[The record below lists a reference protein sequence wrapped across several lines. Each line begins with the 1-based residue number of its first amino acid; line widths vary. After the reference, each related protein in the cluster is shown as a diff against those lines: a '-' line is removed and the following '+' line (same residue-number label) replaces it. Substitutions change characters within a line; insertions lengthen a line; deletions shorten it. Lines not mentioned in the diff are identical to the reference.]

1 MLLLLFLL
9 SLVGIGIIL
18 AHYNNKPIEYPV
30 FEITDDRFDA
40 LGNPISWAQNE
51 HINVFDNP
59 DYDGPKLLTPGLKGY
74 YSFFLSNND
83 DLPIRYNI
91 KFSHTNVDG
100 IPMRY
105 KLKMNNVYVKGT
117 DAEGA
122 IDSGYVKL
130 EDLSLDGIVIEAN
143 SKIQF
148 KVEWTWYEYDD
159 AQDTEIGRNGVNG
172 YSMSITITAA
182 QEIKSNEKD

>member
-1 MLLLLFLL
+1 
-9 SLVGIGIIL
+9 
-18 AHYNNKPIEYPV
+18 
-30 FEITDDRFDA
+30 
-40 LGNPISWAQNE
+40 
-51 HINVFDNP
+51 
-59 DYDGPKLLTPGLKGY
+59 
-74 YSFFLSNND
+74 
-83 DLPIRYNI
+83 
-91 KFSHTNVDG
+91 
-100 IPMRY
+100 
-105 KLKMNNVYVKGT
+105 MNNVYVKGT

-182 QEIKSNEKD
+182 QEIESNEKD